1 MQNTSFIKTK
11 NHLILN
17 FFSKKAFAV
26 VVFLCF
32 ALCVFA
38 DNYTW
43 TGDGNDGNWE
53 NPANWGGSGFPTD
66 GDSAEFAQDVTIT
79 GPASGIAPYKI
90 VVKDNASLVF
100 DSTVNLISVSICEIN
115 TGSDLTISSSTTI
128 KIDWFSVYGNLENNG
143 SIQKLYENGNN
154 KIVIGNQAI
163 LTNNGTIKQG
173 LCELSDTNG
182 GAIINNGTMDIDNS
196 ITIKDGYLL
205 ENSGTLVTGGPIS
218 NGGTL
223 VNNAGGNLTSSGGI
237 TNSGT
242 LSSAGN
248 IISSG
253 IIENTGEV
261 TVSGGT
267 ITGAIT
273 NTGEVTVSGGKI
285 TGSITNSGTVT
296 NTGGTISGT
305 VTGNE
310 VVTDPNSYSTKTS
323 SVPLPWNEKNSW
335 NDVNGDGEGD
345 IPNISGNTAVKI
357 TLNAE
362 VKSTADLTFNNS
374 GSEQIDLYLNSH
386 TLDMSECMFVVEHG
400 QNHSGKFG
408 NIHIHGTGKV
418 ISRTLDTSSNDP
430 DETKTGTPHRI
441 YLYDGAEFYVT
452 ESLYPNGSYVIIQ
465 DVTGDCKFYLT
476 ASGANVNYGGNG
488 IVYEGIQVEPY
499 GEPTIYKVIDMGG
512 DPYTDVGKNVQLFTT
527 RETVNNNYV
536 PIQFKYHVEIRGT
549 STWTFTVDGVETE
562 FTATTPDFSNFV
574 ELPKENGV
582 TKDILLKCTTPET
595 VGPGEGLI
603 LTIKTPDGTMDLAE
617 IRCLNSEILWTG
629 NADTNFSNPA
639 NWTIDGEVLD
649 DITKLENQALII
661 PSGCSRYP
669 VLQSGINVEKLSI
682 RNNASLT
689 ISSGVELTTKKLE
702 LSGTGKIL
710 ASDGTIKFTD
720 SGTIDNPSYSSE
732 SPYLSSFGTI
742 QVESGNFYLGSN
754 LSVKQLNIQ
763 DGATVTIPENVEL
776 TVEKIN
782 ILGTG
787 SLDASAGKVI
797 FTGTGT
803 SENPSYAAENS
814 SESTFGT
821 LEIASGATFVT
832 STNLHI
838 TKALTNN
845 GTFQAGKVYIEPSL
859 EATITGRTGTTESEA
874 NLTKIAELIC
884 KTQGG
889 KTLTINNG
897 ISVTSLNLSGT
908 NTTSLLEV
916 KTTNNGLVFLAT
928 EAEGRYLTLEP
939 ASLVQINTNR
949 VTVFGSDTTAITDI
963 PAFVQKGWLLGDISS
978 YSTKE
983 SPENLNLNW
992 NDPATWEDK
1001 NFDGKGDIPDI
1012 SGEKE
1017 ITITL
1022 KANVNVDKSLTFF
1035 NKGIK
1040 PLTLNKGSYN
1050 LYYEG
1055 RKAYLSQGNGTG
1067 PALDWTKAENW
1078 IGGEVPNITGSEAV
1092 SIILNGD
1099 MVATNQSF
1107 SQSANNE
1114 ICLFTNGYNLN
1125 LNGTTWFGKNSG
1137 ALNSGKASNL
1147 HFYGKG
1153 KIYIN
1158 VLEFGKKANALSTG
1172 YPENKVHL
1180 YDGIE
1185 IYITDHISPLDTH
1198 AEITRDSEESKFY
1211 LNASGTNVN
1220 WYTTTVNINWIDFEP
1235 IPYGEQTFFKL
1246 FEDGENPISGNSGNG
1261 KKITFGRI
1269 ADTSAKKV
1277 TFKYKVEL
1285 KNTSDGW
1292 TLGTQPLTDTAGSY
1306 TGSVQMEEVAAADVL
1321 ATKELYLKFSGS
1333 LNPGDGI
1340 IITFRTPDNKMDM
1353 CEIRYIEGE
1362 LLWTGASSTDILDT
1376 GNWSYNQ
1383 SLTVDGLTQLLT
1395 EKEAIIGSGATNYP
1409 VISSNVEVLK
1419 LTLKNGAHITVA
1431 ENGVLTVNK
1440 GLSFEGN
1447 SKIDASAGKVI
1458 YTGEGTAENP
1468 SFEATYPEFST
1479 FGTLEVASGATFVT
1493 KTDLHITK
1501 SLVNNGI
1508 FQAGKVYLEPS
1519 ETDITITGQL
1529 GDSLE
1534 IANKTKISELYCE
1547 NQAGKNLIFNK
1558 TIAVDKLVLSG
1569 FANTNGSRLT
1579 IKIKDSSGIIYLSND
1594 CFEAYYLFLA
1604 DSSLPTIK
1612 NSFITVFESNTENIL
1627 DKDAFADKNWRFR
1640 DTDVFIWTGA
1650 GLDKNWKNP
1659 HNWDSRIVPTVG
1671 KTVIIPADCSMYP
1684 ILEENLNLIDINT
1697 ENSYDSILVA
1707 VGASLDFNGKEVAIS
1722 VITNN
1727 GTLDLGG
1734 SKVSTNELVNG
1745 GTIRANGGE
1754 TLQNSSGT
1762 IIGITNS
1769 TFHEDSTVVYYDAGI
1784 TNGKIINLPF
1794 GSGSAQTYINLVI
1807 ESGFSGFCDRGIIIK
1822 NSLKFKNSSGNYD
1835 LVCENLGIPNVAELS
1850 GAIELKNLTDFLEI
1864 KFAGN
1869 GIFTGTIESSKN
1881 TKLTSDYGRICFD
1894 SNIVANFNSPLTVQT
1909 NALDQGFLP
1918 AGTITLGSSCE
1929 VLCNLY
1935 LTNQVSFNIG
1945 GKLSVGTQS
1954 EPKDVYISAMNVGSP
1969 LDVEIAPKDA
1979 TNQEFQVYGNF
1990 LLLNGNAKISTDLT
2004 VGKDMILLNGENPAM
2019 FNDPISGIEGLFVYN
2034 LSGRGVGGKT
2044 AAINFT
2050 NDFPTTLP
2058 NETTS
2063 DKDEPLDST
2072 KYVSTFDFATGKTIL
2087 VGKNFYNNGVALG
2100 TNTTGSWSLKIP
2112 ANDVATSSFAE
2123 CYNATIKNC
2132 VVAANTTPGNAWL
2145 STENCTD
2152 GTGNTNVAFSKAI
2165 LANVKTLSD
2174 SVIEVSFVDGNSPL
2188 DEKPEI
2194 KIENS
2199 CNEISSWAATD
2210 NFRFNISSELPEE
2223 IKFSGIFANPEC
2235 TESTDGK
2242 GDLSTFYLKYE
2253 IPTDGSIDYRWNT
2266 DATGSDSGAE
2276 ESTDASGVHKE
2287 VVPNLGL
2294 VRALSASYAGLRDEH
2309 KNRLVSVG
2317 TGTAGA
2323 EPLFEATKD
2332 EAPPVLVAVTLGQ
2345 EQHETEATAQHH
2357 YDSHNFIEWQ
2367 FSEAVEITYGTEI
2380 PSNAENIQ
2388 STENFGKIINKES
2401 GFSVAGFG
2409 SFQNGKLTVG
2419 SKTGSEDVNAF
2430 YRIFSLEAG
2439 KAETAQENRIRLSI
2453 AGYVDEGNPVTVN
2466 GVDYNNWLGFID
2478 SKNTSI
2484 PFGTFTMEDSAFL
2497 SIKDKSENKNVLVA
2511 AKNQPITVNN
2521 VLSSMAEE
2529 TKGKTFYGTWD
2540 IDPPVVANYMKEGS
2554 VSILAQELIPEGSS
2568 ENADCLE
2575 VHFLDNESFN
2585 EIAGKE
2591 NWTWRTRLGWKNGE
2605 NTDVVPTGLPLDY
2618 RGGSRMTS
2626 TENKTF
2632 GGIRIGTIPSSISAF
2647 TFKNIDI
2654 SETPQNFKEEF
2665 VQKVDTTSL
2674 FGESGTVDFDTGYL
2688 KLYFADSVSTENLMV
2703 NNYLLI
2709 YKDGYV
2715 TDLAGNRMENFEA
2728 KSLDKNPPKF
2738 YMSVSGVDKDK
2749 VYILFTKPLDWR
2761 DSEGNPDEGK
2771 LRRIVKS
2778 LSIFDSSDV
2787 NTGLIDY
2794 SQGSRAKIVTET
2806 QKSTGIEIS
2815 LTDSISYENLKDYY
2829 IGVNVFATGDDAG
2842 DGDMAVGDPITGNPG
2857 DYSMLYDMF
2866 ENPISEDQK
2875 HCLSDFA
2882 VNALNVIYAY
2892 DGRNPE
2898 GASLG
2903 FGIFGKNQWTI
2914 TDFTGNVTNSSK
2926 VFADKDI
2933 SLVVKTAQTTDQFSM
2948 VADIAPNQNAT
2959 GTEYTVY
2966 SGVETRLWL
2975 PEVYELFSRENNN
2988 STSLEKDDLLSGK
3001 IENTTEGENITFVI
3015 PNAEENPD
3023 SVNWKANSEIEFLFQ
3038 ILDSSGNPIIVDG
3051 NKDGDFTDREDHPLF
3066 AVRLSNEQD
3075 LSSLDLWSMNIVETQ
3090 KQKGGVTILNNVIN
3104 PTSSEATVLEIVLP
3118 KSGSL
3123 TVQVLTLDGNVVK
3136 VLQRGRVEEGTYT
3149 YSWDGTNNSGAAVA
3163 RGMYFIRIVGP
3174 EIDETRKVMVVR

>member
-17 FFSKKAFAV
+17 FFSKKALAV

-38 DNYTW
+38 ANYTW
-43 TGDGNDGNWE
+43 TGGGVEGKWDD
-53 NPANWGGSGFPTD
+53 PVNWGGSGYPGESDKAIFQSNTYPQITSPETITVLD
-66 GDSAEFAQDVTIT
+66 VRIDASASLTIGNESLKNINFTISGTLEVSSNSSLTNYGTLTFESVTIPSGCT
-79 GPASGIAPYKI
+79 FYNYGTLTCKGAMSLLGNIVNNGSFSALGVTQVHNGATIENNANSSFKSGPL
-90 VVKDNASLVF
+90 N
-100 DSTVNLISVSICEIN
+100 
-115 TGSDLTISSSTTI
+115 
-128 KIDWFSVYGNLENNG
+128 NNG
-143 SIQKLYENGNN
+143 SI
-154 KIVIGNQAI
+154 A
-163 LTNNGTIKQG
+163 
-173 LCELSDTNG
+173 
-182 GAIINNGTMDIDNS
+182 
-196 ITIKDGYLL
+196 
-205 ENSGTLVTGGPIS
+205 NSG
-218 NGGTL
+218 
-223 VNNAGGNLTSSGGI
+223 NLSCDGII
-237 TNSGT
+237 TNSGS
-242 LSSAGN
+242 L
-248 IISSG
+248 
-253 IIENTGEV
+253 ENTGGTIAGAITNTGNV

-267 ITGAIT
+267 I
-273 NTGEVTVSGGKI
+273 S
-285 TGSITNSGTVT
+285 GSIDNTSGTIT

-310 VVTDPNSYSTKTS
+310 VVGGTTDPNSYSTKTS
-323 SVPLPWNEKNSW
+323 SETLTWNDPNSW
-335 NDVNGDGEGD
+335 NDVNGDGTGD
-345 IPNISGNTAVKI
+345 VPNISGDTAVKI

-374 GSEQIDLYLNSH
+374 GSEQIDLYLNGH
-386 TLDMSECMFVVEHG
+386 TLDLSECMFIVEHA
-400 QNHSGKFG
+400 QNRTGKFG
-408 NIHIHGTGKV
+408 NIHIHGSGKV
-418 ISRTLDTSSNDP
+418 IARTLDTSSNDP
-430 DETKTGTPHRI
+430 DETKTVTPHRI

-452 ESLYPNGSYVIIQ
+452 DSLYPNGSYVIIQ

-512 DPYTDVGKNVQLFTT
+512 DPYVEGKTIQLFTT

-562 FTATTPDFSNFV
+562 FTATTPDFSNYV

-582 TKDILLKCTTPET
+582 TKDILIKCTTPET
-595 VGPGEGLI
+595 VGTGEGLI

-629 NADTNFSNPA
+629 NADTNFSNSG
-639 NWTIDGEVLD
+639 NWTIDGNLLD
-649 DITKLENQALII
+649 DITELENQDLII
-661 PSGCSRYP
+661 PSGCTNYP
-669 VLQSGINVEKLSI
+669 TLQSNISVEKLSI

-710 ASDGTIKFTD
+710 ASDGTVIFTD

-754 LSVKQLNIQ
+754 ISVKQLNIQ

-814 SESTFGT
+814 SESSFGT

-859 EATITGRTGTTESEA
+859 EVTITGRTGTTESEA

-908 NTTSLLEV
+908 NTTSLLGV

-949 VTVFGSDTTAITDI
+949 VTVFGSDTTAITDLQ
-963 PAFVQKGWLLGDISS
+963 AFVQKGWLLGDISS

-983 SPENLNLNW
+983 SPENLNW

-1001 NFDGKGDIPDI
+1001 NGDGEGDIPDI

-1022 KANVNVDKSLTFF
+1022 NANVNVDKSLTFF
-1035 NKGIK
+1035 NKGIN

-1067 PALDWTKAENW
+1067 PALDWSTAENW

-1099 MVATNQSF
+1099 MVATDQNF
-1107 SQSANNE
+1107 SQSDDE
-1114 ICLFTNGYNLN
+1114 KICLFTNGYNLN

-1137 ALNSGKASNL
+1137 TLNSGKASNL

-1172 YPENKVHL
+1172 YPENKVYL

-1220 WYTTTVNINWIDFEP
+1220 WYTTAVNINWSGFEP
-1235 IPYGEQTFFKL
+1235 IPYGEQTFFQL
-1246 FEDGENPISGNSGNG
+1246 FEDGENPISGNSGSG

-1269 ADTSAKKV
+1269 ADDSAKTI

-1285 KNTSDGW
+1285 INTSGVTW
-1292 TLGTQPLTDTAGSY
+1292 TLGTQTLADTAGSY
-1306 TGSVQMEEVAAADVL
+1306 TGSVQMTEKAAADVL
-1321 ATKELYLKFSGS
+1321 AKKELYLKSSGS

-1340 IITFRTPDNKMDM
+1340 IITFRTPDDKMDM
-1353 CEIRYIEGE
+1353 CEIRYIKGE
-1362 LLWTGASSTDILDT
+1362 LLWTGASSTDILAT
-1376 GNWSYNQ
+1376 GNWSYNEP
-1383 SLTVDGLTQLLT
+1383 LTEDGLKELLKDE
-1395 EKEAIIGSGATNYP
+1395 EKEAVIGSGATNYP
-1409 VISSNVEVLK
+1409 VISSNVEVSK

-1431 ENGVLTVNK
+1431 ENVVLTVNK

-1447 SKIDASAGKVI
+1447 SKIDARAGKVI
-1458 YTGEGTAENP
+1458 FTGSGTAENP

-1493 KTDLHITK
+1493 KTDLHITTA
-1501 SLVNNGI
+1501 LTNYGT
-1508 FQAGKVYLEPS
+1508 FQGNKVYFEPS
-1519 ETDITITGQL
+1519 GKNITITGHL

-1534 IANKTKISELYCE
+1534 IANNTKISELYCE
-1547 NQAGKNLIFNK
+1547 NQADKNLIFNN

-1579 IKIKDSSGIIYLSND
+1579 IKDSSGIIYLSND

-1612 NSFITVFESNTENIL
+1612 NSFITVFESDTENIL

-1650 GLDKNWKNP
+1650 GLDNNWKNP

-1671 KTVIIPADCSMYP
+1671 KTVIIPADCSVYP
-1684 ILEENLNLIDINT
+1684 ILEENLNLLDINT

-1769 TFHEDSTVVYYDAGI
+1769 TFHEDSTVIYYDAGI
-1784 TNGKIINLPF
+1784 TNGKIINIPF

-1807 ESGFSGFCDRGIIIK
+1807 ESGFSGSCDRGIIIK
-1822 NSLKFKNSSGNYD
+1822 NSLKFKNSSGNFD
-1835 LVCENLGIPNVAELS
+1835 LVCENLGSPNVAELS

-1869 GIFTGTIESSKN
+1869 GIFTGTMESSKN

-1909 NALDQGFLP
+1909 TALDQGFLP
-1918 AGTITLGSSCE
+1918 AGTITLGSTCE

-1945 GKLSVGTQS
+1945 GKLSVGNQT
-1954 EPKDVYISAMNVGSP
+1954 EPKDVYISAMNTGVP
-1969 LDVEIAPKDA
+1969 VDVEIAPKDA

-2019 FNDPISGIEGLFVYN
+2019 FNDPISGIEGLFAYN

-2050 NDFPTTLP
+2050 NDFPTKLP
-2058 NETTS
+2058 KGTAS
-2063 DKDEPLDST
+2063 GMDKDEDLDST

-2087 VGKNFYNNGVALG
+2087 VGNNFYNNGVDLG
-2100 TNTTGSWSLKIP
+2100 TNTTGSWNLKFP

-2123 CYNATIKNC
+2123 CYNATITNC
-2132 VVAANTTPGNAWL
+2132 VVAANTTLGEAWL

-2165 LANVKTLSD
+2165 FANVATISD
-2174 SVIEVSFVDGNSPL
+2174 NIIRVSFVDGNSLL

-2199 CNEISSWAATD
+2199 CNEISSWVETD
-2210 NFRFNISSELPEE
+2210 NFRFNISSELPEGVA
-2223 IKFSGIFANPEC
+2223 FSGIFANPEC
-2235 TESTDGK
+2235 TETTDGK

-2253 IPTDGSIDYRWNT
+2253 IPTDDSTDYRWNT
-2266 DATGSDSGAE
+2266 DATGSDPGAE
-2276 ESTDASGVHKE
+2276 ESTDAKGIHKE

-2294 VRALSASYAGLRDEH
+2294 VRALTASYAGLRDEH

-2367 FSEAVEITYGTEI
+2367 FSETVEITYGTEI
-2380 PSNAENIQ
+2380 LSDAENIQ

-2409 SFQNGKLTVG
+2409 SFQTGKLTVG

-2430 YRIFSLEAG
+2430 YRNFSLEAD
-2439 KAETAQENRIRLSI
+2439 KTETAQENRIRLSI
-2453 AGYVDEGNPVTVN
+2453 AGYVDEVNPVTVN
-2466 GVDYNNWLGFID
+2466 GVDYKNWLGFID
-2478 SKNTSI
+2478 SKNTTI
-2484 PFGTFTMEDSAFL
+2484 PSGTFTMEDSAFL
-2497 SIKDKSENKNVLVA
+2497 SIKDKSENKNVFVA

-2521 VLSSMAEE
+2521 VLTSMAEE
-2529 TKGKTFYGTWD
+2529 TKGKTLYGTWD
-2540 IDPPVVANYMKEGS
+2540 IDPPVVANYMKESS
-2554 VSILAQELIPEGSS
+2554 VSVLAQELIPEGTSVT
-2568 ENADCLE
+2568 ADCLE

-2585 EIAGKE
+2585 EIDGKD
-2591 NWTWRTRLGWKNGE
+2591 NWKWRTRLGWKNGE
-2605 NTDVVPTGLPLDY
+2605 NPDVVPTELPLDY
-2618 RGGSRMTS
+2618 RGGSRMTT
-2626 TENKTF
+2626 TENKTL

-2674 FGESGTVDFDTGYL
+2674 FGDSGTVDFDTGYL
-2688 KLYFADSVSTENLMV
+2688 KLYFADSVTTENLMV

-2857 DYSMLYDMF
+2857 NYSMLYDMF

-2898 GASLG
+2898 EASLG

-2914 TDFTGNVTNSSK
+2914 TDFTGNATNSSK

-2948 VADIAPNQNAT
+2948 VADIVPNQNAT
-2959 GTEYTVY
+2959 GTEYTIY